1 MNTARKILNLLMCI
15 CILFA
20 CATASAD
27 TEIKPDSEATT
38 ATAQVV
44 LDLGEQPTSYTVVI
58 PSQIT
63 IDPTTGKGSATITL
77 KSGFVL
83 TDITR
88 LNVRCTSGYTQYG
101 QSGGNYGG
109 AVTTTDSSITL
120 KNSANSSTLKC
131 IIYDGRLTKTTD
143 LISVT
148 NQSDNS
154 KDYSKTISFSV
165 SDLPDY
171 GKYTGTLTFSV
182 ITA

>member
-88 LNVRCTSGYTQYG
+88 LSIRMTDGYTELYYVNG
-101 QSGGNYGG
+101 VN
-109 AVTTTDSSITL
+109 SSSPVQTHMTL
-120 KNSANSSTLKC
+120 KNSANSSTLTCK
-131 IIYDGRLTKTTD
+131 ILEDIEKDSD
-143 LISVT
+143 LIRVT

>member
-1 MNTARKILNLLMCI
+1 MKTARKILNLLMCI
-15 CILFA
+15 CILCA
-20 CATASAD
+20 CASANAD

-58 PSQIT
+58 SSQIT

-83 TDITR
+83 TDITS
-88 LNVRCTSGYTQYG
+88 LKVRCTDGYTESSVWESGQYG
-101 QSGGNYGG
+101 GKIDS
-109 AVTTTDSSITL
+109 AVTL
-120 KNSANSSTLKC
+120 KNSANSSTLNC
-131 IIYDGRLTKTTD
+131 IINNGNLKKTTD

-154 KDYSKTISFSV
+154 KDYSDTISFSV
-165 SDLPDY
+165 SNLPDY